1 VVACRATAEAL
12 AKLFAGKAA
21 QDGSPTVFVCENLT
35 CQAPVVG
42 KQSAMEIWKKLEIG
56 APTMSETDISI
67 TGEPITDA
75 MCRFTVDQPVY
86 PDKSFAFLSKEA
98 ADDSPLAKRLFEID
112 GVTRVLISHNQV
124 TLNKSAEADWPVIG
138 KSIGAAIRAHL
149 ASGDPAVSD
158 AVWENVPSSEEIRE
172 RVQHV
177 LDSEINPS
185 VAEHGGVVSLIDVQD
200 NQVFIQM
207 GGGCQGC
214 GQADVTLKF
223 GIENSIR
230 ATIPGVGDI
239 LDVTDHAAGRN
250 PFYTP
255 STK

>member
-1 VVACRATAEAL
+1 MSQAE
-12 AKLFAGKAA
+12 
-21 QDGSPTVFVCENLT
+21 
-35 CQAPVVG
+35 
-42 KQSAMEIWKKLEIG
+42 
-56 APTMSETDISI
+56 ISI
-67 TGEPITDA
+67 TGDPITDA
-75 MCRFTVDQPVY
+75 TCRFTVDRPVY

-98 ADDSPLAKRLFEID
+98 AEGSPLAQRLFAID
-112 GVTRVLISHNQV
+112 GITRVVISHDQI
-124 TLNKSAEADWPVIG
+124 TINKSAQADWPVIG

-149 ASGDPAVSD
+149 ATDDPAVSD
-158 AVWENVPSSEEIRE
+158 AAWDSLPSSEEIRE

-177 LDSEINPS
+177 LDTEINPA
-185 VAEHGGVVSLIDVQD
+185 VADHGGVVRLINVQD

-230 ATIPGVGDI
+230 VAIPGVGDI
-239 LDVTDHAAGRN
+239 LDVTDHASGRN
-250 PFYTP
+250 PYYTP

>member
-1 VVACRATAEAL
+1 MSQAE
-12 AKLFAGKAA
+12 
-21 QDGSPTVFVCENLT
+21 
-35 CQAPVVG
+35 
-42 KQSAMEIWKKLEIG
+42 
-56 APTMSETDISI
+56 ISI
-67 TGEPITDA
+67 TGDPITDA
-75 MCRFTVDQPVY
+75 TCRFTVDRPVY
-86 PDKSFAFLSKEA
+86 PDKSFALLSKEA
-98 ADDSPLAKRLFEID
+98 AEGSPLAQRLFAID
-112 GVTRVLISHNQV
+112 GITRVVISHDQI
-124 TLNKSAEADWPVIG
+124 TINKSAQADWQVIG

-149 ASGDPAVSD
+149 ATDDPAVSD
-158 AVWENVPSSEEIRE
+158 AAWDNVPSSEEIRE

-177 LDSEINPS
+177 LDTEINPS
-185 VAEHGGVVSLIDVQD
+185 VAEHGGVVSLINVQD

-230 ATIPGVGDI
+230 ATVPGVGDI

-255 STK
+255 SEK